1 MDFSSSGSRE
11 TEKSGEAVRRLTS
24 GLEQQRFANVK
35 ACAKVSG
42 KVIAKVLRQQKRF
55 ATKLLLRLKW
65 NSPARC
71 AQCSGGGSISM
82 DFELK
87 WLELLHNVLLTSN

>member
-1 MDFSSSGSRE
+1 LESFGTTLGTTLRE
-11 TEKSGEAVRRLTS
+11 RESLCQSVR
-24 GLEQQRFANVK
+24 
-35 ACAKVSG
+35 